1 MEQEDLLIDLD
12 TALSVAHF
20 QNSCRTTRGRTYS
33 CAVDCFL
40 EISYRLLLPE
50 IKAKLAFEEL
60 SEFFYLLYISG
71 SMEIPIENDITVDV
85 KSNAFR
91 LLDEIRE
98 PIWSKIIENCGTY
111 ASRNSDAQF
120 TELFSDNLFK
130 TLSEGEKRLFE
141 TRFDVRGTCPVC
153 NNERQSKTG
162 IIVALLTDFLYPE
175 ITIDP
180 NIWPDCVN
188 RALEPSAEVYCNIC
202 SVNIPAG
209 YQSVDLPC
217 YLLIEFSSTIH
228 NSCTFFDQITVK
240 GDTYRLQ
247 AVVRNLGFHF
257 ACGVFIENKWIYID
271 DLNPE
276 KIIFENVNAMF
287 SENDKGWFFAFYKKT
302 DEETDF
308 VVHDAT

>member
-1 MEQEDLLIDLD
+1 MEQEDLLIDLE

-20 QNSCRTTRGRTYS
+20 RNSCRTTGGRTYS

-50 IKAKLAFEEL
+50 IKAKLSFEEL
-60 SEFFYLLYISG
+60 SEFFYLLTISG
-71 SMEIPIENDITVDV
+71 SMEIPIENDITNA

-120 TELFSDNLFK
+120 TELFSDNLFM
-130 TLSEGEKRLFE
+130 TLSEGEKKIFE

-153 NNERQSKTG
+153 DNERQSKTG
-162 IIVALLTDFLYPE
+162 IIVALLTDLLYPE

-180 NIWPDCVN
+180 NNWPDCAN
-188 RALEPSAEVYCNIC
+188 RALDPSTEVHCNTC
-202 SVNIPAG
+202 SVNIPAQ

-228 NSCTFFDQITVK
+228 NSCRFLDQIIVK
-240 GDTYRLQ
+240 GNTYKLQ
-247 AVVRNLGFHF
+247 AIVRNLGFHF
-257 ACGVFIENKWIYID
+257 ACGR
-271 DLNPE
+271 
-276 KIIFENVNAMF
+276 VNALYF
-287 SENDKGWFFAFYKKT
+287 GS
-302 DEETDF
+302 F
-308 VVHDAT
+308 VIKLVEIKLHAIDSTRTLLLINKIL